1 MHIYALYAAKPQAFG
16 PRGAPSAIVKSQV
29 SQLTVLDTGTLE
41 DEQGNK
47 KLHGGPEKVLH
58 QYSFKGYEKLSQT
71 YPEGDFSYG
80 TIGENFL
87 VEGMHDNNVYVGDV
101 YQMGSVTVQVSAPRA
116 PCNKI
121 SHRYGIKNLDRF
133 VGQHGIT
140 GWYFRVIEAGPLLQH
155 DTVTLIER
163 PDESVCIGALMRC
176 MYDDNLKADA
186 ASYAQM
192 EVLDD
197 EWREKCLR
205 RAR

>member
-1 MHIYALYAAKPQAFG
+1 MHIYALYAAKPQPFG

-29 SQLTVLDTGTLE
+29 SQLTVHDAGTLE

-58 QYSFKGYEKLSQT
+58 QYSFEGYKMLADA
-71 YPEGDFSYG
+71 YPDGEFSYG

-87 VEGMHDNNVYVGDV
+87 VEGMHDDNVYVGDI
-101 YQMGSVTVQVSAPRA
+101 YRMGSVTVQVSAPRA

-121 SHRYGIKNLDRF
+121 SHRFGIKNLDRF
-133 VGQHGIT
+133 VGQKGIT
-140 GWYFRVIEAGPLLQH
+140 GWYFRVLESGPLLQH
-155 DTVTLIER
+155 DAVKLIER

-176 MYDDNLKADA
+176 MYDEKLKENA
-186 ASYAQM
+186 ARYAQM